1 MGGRCSCARHRE
13 GTWSLRRSSYGVEQM
28 PPLLDGATM
37 RRRRVL
43 HEARVMRS
51 LATFSRPLQH
61 AALSHKRVARL
72 KHRLV
77 AVAAVACK

>member
-1 MGGRCSCARHRE
+1 MTENNLLPDTAFN
-13 GTWSLRRSSYGVEQM
+13 LRRHNKIIV
-28 PPLLDGATM
+28 LDGATM

-61 AALSHKRVARL
+61 VALSHKRVARL